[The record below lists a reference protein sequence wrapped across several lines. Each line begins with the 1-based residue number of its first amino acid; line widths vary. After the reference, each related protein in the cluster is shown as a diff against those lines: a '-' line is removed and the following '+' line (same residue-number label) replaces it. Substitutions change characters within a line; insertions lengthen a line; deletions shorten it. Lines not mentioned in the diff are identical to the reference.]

1 MGESRKS
8 RRGDFA
14 YPSIRHVLLAFENYQ
29 LYHNL
34 HHISCTLV
42 LTRFIVLLSLVSSV
56 SIDLDALHEIYLIG
70 VVLPERLAER

>member
-8 RRGDFA
+8 RRGDLT
-14 YPSIRHVLLAFENYQ
+14 YLSIRHVLLAFENYQ

-42 LTRFIVLLSLVSSV
+42 LTRFIVLLSLVSSL
-56 SIDLDALHEIYLIG
+56 SIELDALHEIYPVSMG
-70 VVLPERLAER
+70 LPERLAEL